1 LARCCCA
8 TATSAA
14 RSNACSRS
22 ATGCPRVRTYRGRP
36 PAKTD
41 TLEEKQHKEIVA
53 ALYKIASEI
62 IGLKSELT
70 TVRHVLSEIGKKVGN

>member
-1 LARCCCA
+1 VQLVAPGSGR
-8 TATSAA
+8 
-14 RSNACSRS
+14 
-22 ATGCPRVRTYRGRP
+22 TGGGHLQTDPNEEPRME
-36 PAKTD
+36 KTD